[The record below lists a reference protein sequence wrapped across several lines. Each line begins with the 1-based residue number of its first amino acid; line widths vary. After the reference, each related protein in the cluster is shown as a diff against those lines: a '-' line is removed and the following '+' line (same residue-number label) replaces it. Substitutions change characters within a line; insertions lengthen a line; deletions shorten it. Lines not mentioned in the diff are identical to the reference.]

1 MILFKLEVQLL
12 NQKKMKYLLILA
24 LSIFSFSF
32 SQSENLKVDDIYVK
46 NIKKIANHN
55 KVKKAFKYIIDVEDK
70 TNKNLIELTEIE
82 APPFKEQKR
91 AKEFSERLKLAGIE
105 KVWIDSIGNVI
116 GFLEGSIGN
125 KNIAIDAHLDTV
137 FPEGTDVKVQIKNDT
152 LFAPGIG
159 DDTRGLAMILT
170 IAETIVNSEIKP
182 VDNILFIGT
191 VGEEGLGDLRGVRYL
206 FKNNEPKIDSWIAID
221 GGSIGR
227 VNNQAL
233 GSYRYE
239 VIFDGP
245 GGHSWGAFG
254 LVNPHHALG
263 AGIKNFVEKADIY
276 TDNGPKTSYNVG
288 IISGGTSINSIPF
301 KSSMQIDI
309 RSIDPNR
316 LNDMEEIL
324 FNSMNKALDEQN
336 AIKRSG
342 PDLKLT
348 INKIGNRPS
357 GKVDESVPLI
367 QKTIAATQY
376 MGVEPRLTIGSTDS
390 NIPISLGLPAVTIGR
405 GGEGGGAHSL
415 DEWWLNKDG
424 YKSIQLALLIL
435 LSESGIN

>member
-1 MILFKLEVQLL
+1 MREFL
-12 NQKKMKYLLILA
+12 LLILA
-24 LSIFSFSF
+24 LAVFNFSF

-46 NIKKIANHN
+46 NIKKIANNN
-55 KVKKAFKYIIDVEDK
+55 KVKKAFKYILDVEEK

-82 APPFKEQKR
+82 APPFKEEKR

-116 GFLEGSIGN
+116 GLLEGSIGN

-137 FPEGTDVKVQIKNDT
+137 FPEGTDVQVRVKNDT

-170 IAETIVNSEIKP
+170 IAETIVKSEIKP

-276 TDNGPKTSYNVG
+276 TDSGPKTSYNVG

-376 MGVEPRLTIGSTDS
+376 MGIEPRLTIGSTDS

-424 YKSIQLALLIL
+424 YRSIQLALLIL

>member
-1 MILFKLEVQLL
+1 MRKFI
-12 NQKKMKYLLILA
+12 LLILA
-24 LSIFSFSF
+24 LTVFNFSF
-32 SQSENLKVDDIYVK
+32 SQSRNLKVDDIYVK
-46 NIKKIANHN
+46 NIKKIANNN
-55 KVKKAFKYIIDVEDK
+55 KVKKAFKYILDIEDK

-82 APPFKEQKR
+82 APPFKEEKR
-91 AKEFSERLKLAGIE
+91 AKEFSERLKLAGIK

-137 FPEGTDVKVQIKNDT
+137 FPEGTDVQVRVKNDT

-170 IAETIVNSEIKP
+170 IAETLVKSEIKP

-239 VIFDGP
+239 VVFDGP

-424 YKSIQLALLIL
+424 YRSIQLALLIL

>member
-1 MILFKLEVQLL
+1 MRKSI
-12 NQKKMKYLLILA
+12 LLILA
-24 LSIFSFSF
+24 LTVYSFSF

-46 NIKKIANHN
+46 NIKKIANNN
-55 KVKKAFKYIIDVEDK
+55 KVKKAFKYILDVEEK

-82 APPFKEQKR
+82 APPFKEEKR

-116 GFLEGSIGN
+116 GLLEGSIGN

-137 FPEGTDVKVQIKNDT
+137 FPEGTDVQVRVKNDT

-159 DDTRGLAMILT
+159 DDTRGLAMVLT
-170 IAETIVNSEIKP
+170 IAETIVKNEIKP

-206 FKNNEPKIDSWIAID
+206 FKNNQPKIDSWIAID

-239 VIFDGP
+239 VVFDGP

-276 TDNGPKTSYNVG
+276 TDSGPKTSYNVG

-424 YKSIQLALLIL
+424 YRSIQLALLIL

>member
-1 MILFKLEVQLL
+1 MREFL
-12 NQKKMKYLLILA
+12 LLILSLA
-24 LSIFSFSF
+24 VFNFSF

-46 NIKKIANHN
+46 NIKKIANNN
-55 KVKKAFKYIIDVEDK
+55 KVKKAFKYILDVEEK

-82 APPFKEQKR
+82 APPFKEEKR

-116 GFLEGSIGN
+116 GLLEGSIGN

-137 FPEGTDVKVQIKNDT
+137 FPEGTDVQVRVKNDT

-170 IAETIVNSEIKP
+170 IAETIVKSEIKP

-276 TDNGPKTSYNVG
+276 TDSGPKTSYNVG

-309 RSIDPNR
+309 RSIDPKR

-324 FNSMNKALDEQN
+324 YNSMNEALDEQN

-424 YKSIQLALLIL
+424 FRSIQLALLIL

>member
-1 MILFKLEVQLL
+1 MRKFF
-12 NQKKMKYLLILA
+12 LLIFA
-24 LSIFSFSF
+24 LTVFNFSF
-32 SQSENLKVDDIYVK
+32 SQSSNLKVDDTYVK
-46 NIKKIANHN
+46 NIKKIANNN
-55 KVKKAFKYIIDVEDK
+55 KVKKAFKYILDVEDK

-82 APPFKEQKR
+82 APPFKEEKR
-91 AKEFSERLKLAGIE
+91 AMEFSERLKLAGIE

-137 FPEGTDVKVQIKNDT
+137 FPEGTDVQVRIKNDT

-170 IAETIVNSEIKP
+170 IAETIIKSDIKP

-233 GSYRYE
+233 GSSRYE
-239 VIFDGP
+239 VVFDGP

-405 GGEGGGAHSL
+405 GGVGGGAHSL

>member
-1 MILFKLEVQLL
+1 MRKSI
-12 NQKKMKYLLILA
+12 LLILA
-24 LSIFSFSF
+24 LTVYSFSF

-46 NIKKIANHN
+46 NIKEIANNN
-55 KVKKAFKYIIDVEDK
+55 KVKKAFKYILDVEEK

-82 APPFKEQKR
+82 APPFKEEKR
-91 AKEFSERLKLAGIE
+91 AKEFSERLKLAGID

-116 GFLEGSIGN
+116 GLLEGSIGN

-137 FPEGTDVKVQIKNDT
+137 FPEGTDVQVRVKNDT

-159 DDTRGLAMILT
+159 DDTRGLAMVLT
-170 IAETIVNSEIKP
+170 IAETIVKNEIKP

-276 TDNGPKTSYNVG
+276 TGSGPKTSYNVG

-376 MGVEPRLTIGSTDS
+376 MGIEPRLTIGSTDS

-415 DEWWLNKDG
+415 DEWWLNKEG
-424 YKSIQLALLIL
+424 YRSIQLALLIL

>member
-1 MILFKLEVQLL
+1 MKKFSLLFTALL
-12 NQKKMKYLLILA
+12 VFNISYSQDDNLI
-24 LSIFSFSF
+24 
-32 SQSENLKVDDIYVK
+32 VDDIYTK
-46 NIKKIANHN
+46 SIKKISRNA
-55 KVKKAFKYIIDVEDK
+55 KVKKAFNYIIDIEEK
-70 TNKNLIELTEIE
+70 TIKNHIELTEIE
-82 APPFKEQKR
+82 APPFKEERR
-91 AKEFSERLKLAGIE
+91 AKEFAERLKLAGIE
-105 KVWIDSIGNVI
+105 NVWIDSIGNVI
-116 GFLEGSIGN
+116 GFLKGSVGN
-125 KNIAIDAHLDTV
+125 KNIAIDAHIDTV
-137 FPEGTDVKVQIKNDT
+137 FPEGTDVKVRVKNDT

-170 IAETIVNSEIKP
+170 LAETIKKN
-182 VDNILFIGT
+182 NIEPINNIIFIGT

-206 FKNNEPKIDSWIAID
+206 FKNKTPKIDSWIAID

-263 AGIKNFVEKADIY
+263 SGIKNFINKADAY
-276 TDNGPKTSYNVG
+276 TSSGPKTSYNVG
-288 IISGGTSINSIPF
+288 VINGGTSVNSIPF
-301 KSSMQIDI
+301 KSSMLIDI
-309 RSIDPNR
+309 RSIEPNR
-316 LNDMEEIL
+316 LKDMEEIL
-324 FNSMNKALDEQN
+324 YNSMQEALKEQN
-336 AIKRSG
+336 EMKRSG
-342 PDLKLT
+342 PDLTLT

-357 GKVDESVPLI
+357 GIVEESVPLI

-390 NIPISLGLPAVTIGR
+390 NIPISLGVPAVTIGR
-405 GGEGGGAHSL
+405 GGDGGGAHSL
-415 DEWWLNKDG
+415 DEWWINKEG

-435 LSESGIN
+435 LSESGIDK

>member
-1 MILFKLEVQLL
+1 
-12 NQKKMKYLLILA
+12 MKYLLILA
-24 LSIFSFSF
+24 LTIFSFSF
-32 SQSENLKVDDIYVK
+32 SQTENLKVDDIYVE
-46 NIKKIANHN
+46 NIKKIANNN

-82 APPFKEQKR
+82 APPFKEEKR

-137 FPEGTDVKVQIKNDT
+137 FPEGTDVQVRVKNDT

-159 DDTRGLAMILT
+159 DDTRGLAMVLT
-170 IAETIVNSEIKP
+170 IAETIVKNEIKP

-239 VIFDGP
+239 VVFDGP

-276 TDNGPKTSYNVG
+276 TDSGPKTSYNVG

-376 MGVEPRLTIGSTDS
+376 MGIEPRLTIGSTDS

>member
-1 MILFKLEVQLL
+1 MKKFSLLFTALL
-12 NQKKMKYLLILA
+12 VFNISYSQDDNLI
-24 LSIFSFSF
+24 
-32 SQSENLKVDDIYVK
+32 VDDIYTK
-46 NIKKIANHN
+46 SIKKISRNA
-55 KVKKAFKYIIDVEDK
+55 KVKKAFNYIIDIEEK
-70 TNKNLIELTEIE
+70 TIKNHIELTEIE
-82 APPFKEQKR
+82 APPFKEERR
-91 AKEFSERLKLAGIE
+91 AKEFAERLKLAGIE
-105 KVWIDSIGNVI
+105 NVWIDSIGNVI
-116 GFLEGSIGN
+116 GFLKGSVGN
-125 KNIAIDAHLDTV
+125 KNIAIDAHIDTV
-137 FPEGTDVKVQIKNDT
+137 FPEGTDVKVRVKNDT

-170 IAETIVNSEIKP
+170 LAETIKKNNIEPVN
-182 VDNILFIGT
+182 NIIFIGT

-206 FKNNEPKIDSWIAID
+206 FKNKTPKIDSWIAID

-263 AGIKNFVEKADIY
+263 SGIKNFINKADVY
-276 TDNGPKTSYNVG
+276 TSSGPKTSYNVG
-288 IISGGTSINSIPF
+288 VINGGTSVNSIPF
-301 KSSMQIDI
+301 KSSMLIDV
-309 RSIDPNR
+309 RSIEPNR
-316 LNDMEEIL
+316 LDDMEEIL
-324 FNSMNKALDEQN
+324 YNSMQEALKEQN
-336 AIKRSG
+336 EMKRSG
-342 PDLKLT
+342 PDLTLT

-357 GKVDESVPLI
+357 GIVEESVPLI

-390 NIPISLGLPAVTIGR
+390 NIPISLGVPAVTIGR
-405 GGEGGGAHSL
+405 GGDGGGAHSL
-415 DEWWLNKDG
+415 DEWWINKEG

-435 LSESGIN
+435 LSESGIDK

>member
-1 MILFKLEVQLL
+1 MRKFL
-12 NQKKMKYLLILA
+12 LLILA
-24 LSIFSFSF
+24 LAVFNFSF

-46 NIKKIANHN
+46 NIKKIANNN
-55 KVKKAFKYIIDVEDK
+55 KVKKAFKYILDVEEK
-70 TNKNLIELTEIE
+70 TNTNLIELTEIE
-82 APPFKEQKR
+82 APPFKEEKR

-116 GFLEGSIGN
+116 GLLEGSIGN

-137 FPEGTDVKVQIKNDT
+137 FPEGTDVQVRVKNDT

-170 IAETIVNSEIKP
+170 IAETIVKSEIKP

-276 TDNGPKTSYNVG
+276 TDSGPKTSYNVG

-376 MGVEPRLTIGSTDS
+376 MGIEPRLTIGSTDS

-424 YKSIQLALLIL
+424 YRSIQLALLIL

>member
-1 MILFKLEVQLL
+1 MKKFSLLFTALL
-12 NQKKMKYLLILA
+12 VFNISYSQDDNLI
-24 LSIFSFSF
+24 
-32 SQSENLKVDDIYVK
+32 VDDIYTK
-46 NIKKIANHN
+46 SIKKISRNA
-55 KVKKAFKYIIDVEDK
+55 KVKKAFNYIIDIEEK
-70 TNKNLIELTEIE
+70 TIKNHIELTEIE
-82 APPFKEQKR
+82 APPFKEERR
-91 AKEFSERLKLAGIE
+91 AKEFAERLKLAGIE
-105 KVWIDSIGNVI
+105 NVWIDSIGNVI
-116 GFLEGSIGN
+116 GFLKGSVGN
-125 KNIAIDAHLDTV
+125 KNIAVDAHIDTV
-137 FPEGTDVKVQIKNDT
+137 FPEGTDVEVRVKNDT

-170 IAETIVNSEIKP
+170 LAETIKKN
-182 VDNILFIGT
+182 NIEPINNIIFIGT

-206 FKNNEPKIDSWIAID
+206 FKNKTPKIDSWIAID

-263 AGIKNFVEKADIY
+263 SGIKNFINKADVY
-276 TDNGPKTSYNVG
+276 TSSGPKTSYNVG
-288 IISGGTSINSIPF
+288 VINGGTSVNSIPF
-301 KSSMQIDI
+301 KSSMLIDI
-309 RSIDPNR
+309 RSIEPNR
-316 LNDMEEIL
+316 LDHMEEIL
-324 FNSMNKALDEQN
+324 YNSMQEALKEQN
-336 AIKRSG
+336 EMKRSG
-342 PDLKLT
+342 PDLTLT

-357 GKVDESVPLI
+357 GIVEESVPLI

-390 NIPISLGLPAVTIGR
+390 NIPISLGVPAVTIGR
-405 GGEGGGAHSL
+405 GGDGGGAHSL
-415 DEWWLNKDG
+415 DEWWINKEG

-435 LSESGIN
+435 LSESGISK

>member
-1 MILFKLEVQLL
+1 MCDQ
-12 NQKKMKYLLILA
+12 Y
-24 LSIFSFSF
+24 S
-32 SQSENLKVDDIYVK
+32 
-46 NIKKIANHN
+46 
-55 KVKKAFKYIIDVEDK
+55 
-70 TNKNLIELTEIE
+70 
-82 APPFKEQKR
+82 
-91 AKEFSERLKLAGIE
+91 
-105 KVWIDSIGNVI
+105 
-116 GFLEGSIGN
+116 
-125 KNIAIDAHLDTV
+125 AIV
-137 FPEGTDVKVQIKNDT
+137 
-152 LFAPGIG
+152 
-159 DDTRGLAMILT
+159 
-170 IAETIVNSEIKP
+170 
-182 VDNILFIGT
+182 
-191 VGEEGLGDLRGVRYL
+191 YC
-206 FKNNEPKIDSWIAID
+206 IDSWIAID

-239 VIFDGP
+239 VVFDGP

-263 AGIKNFVEKADIY
+263 AGIKNFVEKADMY
-276 TDNGPKTSYNVG
+276 TDSGPKTSYNVG

-324 FNSMNKALDEQN
+324 FKSMNEALDEQN
-336 AIKRSG
+336 EIKRSG

-424 YKSIQLALLIL
+424 YRSIQLALLLL
-435 LSESGIN
+435 LSESGMN

>member
-1 MILFKLEVQLL
+1 MKKFSLLFSALL
-12 NQKKMKYLLILA
+12 VFNISYSQDDNLI
-24 LSIFSFSF
+24 
-32 SQSENLKVDDIYVK
+32 VDDIYTK
-46 NIKKIANHN
+46 SIKKISRNA
-55 KVKKAFKYIIDVEDK
+55 KVKKAFNYIIDIEEK
-70 TNKNLIELTEIE
+70 TIKNHIELTEIE
-82 APPFKEQKR
+82 APPFKEERR
-91 AKEFSERLKLAGIE
+91 AKEFAERLKLAGIE
-105 KVWIDSIGNVI
+105 NVWIDSIGNVI
-116 GFLEGSIGN
+116 GFLKGSVGN
-125 KNIAIDAHLDTV
+125 KNIAVDAHIDTV
-137 FPEGTDVKVQIKNDT
+137 FPEGTDVKVRVKNDT

-170 IAETIVNSEIKP
+170 LAETIKKN
-182 VDNILFIGT
+182 NIEPINNIIFIGT

-206 FKNNEPKIDSWIAID
+206 FKNKTPKIDSWIAID

-263 AGIKNFVEKADIY
+263 SGIKNFINKADVY
-276 TDNGPKTSYNVG
+276 TSSGPKTSYNVG
-288 IISGGTSINSIPF
+288 VINGGTSVNSIPF
-301 KSSMQIDI
+301 KSSMLIDI
-309 RSIDPNR
+309 RSIEPNR
-316 LNDMEEIL
+316 LDHMEEIL
-324 FNSMNKALDEQN
+324 YNSMQEALKEQN
-336 AIKRSG
+336 EMKRSG
-342 PDLKLT
+342 PDLTLT

-357 GKVDESVPLI
+357 GIVEESVPLI

-390 NIPISLGLPAVTIGR
+390 NIPISLGVPAVTIGR
-405 GGEGGGAHSL
+405 GGDGGGAHSL
-415 DEWWLNKDG
+415 DEWWINKEG

-435 LSESGIN
+435 LSESGIDK

>member
-1 MILFKLEVQLL
+1 
-12 NQKKMKYLLILA
+12 MKYLLILA
-24 LSIFSFSF
+24 LTIFSFFSF
-32 SQSENLKVDDIYVK
+32 SQTENLEVDDIYVE
-46 NIKKIANHN
+46 NIKKIANNN

-82 APPFKEQKR
+82 APPFKEEKR

>member
-1 MILFKLEVQLL
+1 M
-12 NQKKMKYLLILA
+12 
-24 LSIFSFSF
+24 
-32 SQSENLKVDDIYVK
+32 
-46 NIKKIANHN
+46 KKILVLVTSLIISNHSYSQNNDVVVDKIYSESIEKLSANS
-55 KVKKAFKYIIDVEDK
+55 KVKKAFKYIIDIEEK
-70 TNKNLIELTEIE
+70 TMKNLIELTEIE
-82 APPFKEQKR
+82 APPFKEEKR
-91 AKEFSERLKLAGIE
+91 AMEFSERLKLAGIE

-137 FPEGTDVKVQIKNDT
+137 FPEGTDVQVRIKNDT

-170 IAETIVNSEIKP
+170 IAETIIKSDIKP

-239 VIFDGP
+239 VVFDGP

-405 GGEGGGAHSL
+405 GGVGGGAHSL

>member
-1 MILFKLEVQLL
+1 MKKFSLLFTAFFFL
-12 NQKKMKYLLILA
+12 NISYSQDDNLI
-24 LSIFSFSF
+24 
-32 SQSENLKVDDIYVK
+32 VDDIYTK
-46 NIKKIANHN
+46 SIKKISRNA
-55 KVKKAFKYIIDVEDK
+55 KVKKAFNYIIDIEEK
-70 TNKNLIELTEIE
+70 TIKNHIELTEIE
-82 APPFKEQKR
+82 APPFKEERR
-91 AKEFSERLKLAGIE
+91 AKEFAERLKLAGIE
-105 KVWIDSIGNVI
+105 NVWIDSIGNVI
-116 GFLEGSIGN
+116 GFLKGSVGN
-125 KNIAIDAHLDTV
+125 KNIAVDAHIDTV
-137 FPEGTDVKVQIKNDT
+137 FPEGTDVKVLVKNDT

-159 DDTRGLAMILT
+159 DDTRGLAMILNL
-170 IAETIVNSEIKP
+170 AETIKKN
-182 VDNILFIGT
+182 NIEPINNIIFIGT

-206 FKNNEPKIDSWIAID
+206 FKNKTPKIDSWIAID

-263 AGIKNFVEKADIY
+263 SGIKNFINKADAY
-276 TDNGPKTSYNVG
+276 TSSGPKTSYNVG
-288 IISGGTSINSIPF
+288 VINGGTSVNSIPF
-301 KSSMQIDI
+301 KSSMLIDI
-309 RSIDPNR
+309 RSIEPNR

-324 FNSMNKALDEQN
+324 YNSMQEALKEQN
-336 AIKRSG
+336 EMKRSG
-342 PDLKLT
+342 PDLALT

-357 GKVDESVPLI
+357 GIVEESVPLI

-390 NIPISLGLPAVTIGR
+390 NIPISLGVPAVTIGR
-405 GGEGGGAHSL
+405 GGDGGGAHSL
-415 DEWWLNKDG
+415 DEWWINKEG

-435 LSESGIN
+435 LSESGIDK

>member
-1 MILFKLEVQLL
+1 MRKSILLL
-12 NQKKMKYLLILA
+12 LTLTVCN
-24 LSIFSFSF
+24 FSF

-46 NIKKIANHN
+46 NIKKIANN
-55 KVKKAFKYIIDVEDK
+55 DKVKKAFKYILDVEEK

-82 APPFKEQKR
+82 APPFKEEKR

-116 GFLEGSIGN
+116 GLLEGSIGN

-137 FPEGTDVKVQIKNDT
+137 FPEGTDVQVRVKNDT

-170 IAETIVNSEIKP
+170 IAETLITNDIEP
-182 VDNILFIGT
+182 VDNILFLGT

-206 FKNNEPKIDSWIAID
+206 FKANEPKIDSWIAID

-239 VIFDGP
+239 VVFDGP

-276 TDNGPKTSYNVG
+276 TDSGPKTSYNVG

-405 GGEGGGAHSL
+405 GGEGGG
-415 DEWWLNKDG
+415 WW
-424 YKSIQLALLIL
+424 
-435 LSESGIN
+435 

>member
-1 MILFKLEVQLL
+1 M
-12 NQKKMKYLLILA
+12 NKYLKSILA
-24 LSIFSFSF
+24 ILIFSFSF
-32 SQSENLKVDDIYVK
+32 SQSDNLIVDKSYTKDIVK
-46 NIKKIANHN
+46 LARNT
-55 KVKKAFKYIIDVEDK
+55 KVKKAFEYIVDIEEK
-70 TNKNLIELTEIE
+70 TNRNLIELTEIE
-82 APPFKEQKR
+82 APPFKEMKR
-91 AKEFSERLKLAGIE
+91 AEEFAERLRLAGLE
-105 KVWIDSIGNVI
+105 NVWIDSIGNVL
-116 GFLEGSIGN
+116 GFLKGSIGD
-125 KNIAIDAHLDTV
+125 KNIALDAHIDTV
-137 FPEGTDVKVQIKNDT
+137 FPEGTDVKVRVKNDT
-152 LFAPGIG
+152 LFAPGVA

-170 IAETIVNSEIKP
+170 IAESIKKQ
-182 VDNILFIGT
+182 NIEPINNIIFIGT

-206 FKNNEPKIDSWIAID
+206 FKNNNPKIDTWIAID

-239 VIFDGP
+239 VIFEGP

-263 AGIKNFVEKADIY
+263 SGIRDFVQKADIY
-276 TDNGPKTSYNVG
+276 TSTGPKTSYNVG

-309 RSIDPNR
+309 RSIEPNR
-316 LNDMEEIL
+316 LDDMEEIL
-324 FNSMNKALDEQN
+324 FNSMQKATNEQN
-336 AIKRSG
+336 EIKRSG
-342 PDLKLT
+342 PDLRLV

-367 QKTIAATQY
+367 QRTIAATQH
-376 MGVEPRLTIGSTDS
+376 MGVEPRLTIGSTNS
-390 NIPISLGLPAVTIGR
+390 NIPISLGVPAVTIGR
-405 GGEGGGAHSL
+405 GGDGGKAHSL
-415 DEWWLNKDG
+415 DEWWINKDG

>member
-1 MILFKLEVQLL
+1 MRKSI
-12 NQKKMKYLLILA
+12 LLILA
-24 LSIFSFSF
+24 LTVYSFSF

-46 NIKKIANHN
+46 NIKEIANNN
-55 KVKKAFKYIIDVEDK
+55 KVKKAFKYILDVEEK
-70 TNKNLIELTEIE
+70 TNTNLIELTEIE
-82 APPFKEQKR
+82 APPFKEEKR

-116 GFLEGSIGN
+116 GLLEGSIGN

-137 FPEGTDVKVQIKNDT
+137 FPEGTDVQVRVKNDT

-159 DDTRGLAMILT
+159 DDTRGLAMVLT
-170 IAETIVNSEIKP
+170 IAETIVKNEIKP

-239 VIFDGP
+239 VVFDGP

-276 TDNGPKTSYNVG
+276 TDSGPKTSYNVG

-376 MGVEPRLTIGSTDS
+376 MGIEPRLTIGSTDS

-424 YKSIQLALLIL
+424 YRSIQLALLIL

>member
-1 MILFKLEVQLL
+1 MKKFSLLFTGLL
-12 NQKKMKYLLILA
+12 VFNISYSQDDNLI
-24 LSIFSFSF
+24 
-32 SQSENLKVDDIYVK
+32 VDDIYSK
-46 NIKKIANHN
+46 SIKKISRNA
-55 KVKKAFKYIIDVEDK
+55 KVKKAFNYIIDIEEK
-70 TNKNLIELTEIE
+70 TIKNHIELTEIE
-82 APPFKEQKR
+82 APPFKEERR
-91 AKEFSERLKLAGIE
+91 AKEFAERLKLAGIE
-105 KVWIDSIGNVI
+105 NVWIDSIGNVL
-116 GFLEGSIGN
+116 GFLKGSVGN
-125 KNIAIDAHLDTV
+125 KNIAIDAHIDTV
-137 FPEGTDVKVQIKNDT
+137 FPEGTDVKVRVKNDT

-170 IAETIVNSEIKP
+170 LAETIKKNNIEPVN
-182 VDNILFIGT
+182 NIIFIGT

-206 FKNNEPKIDSWIAID
+206 FKNKTPKIDSWIAID

-263 AGIKNFVEKADIY
+263 SGIKNFINKADVY
-276 TDNGPKTSYNVG
+276 TSSGPKTSYNVG
-288 IISGGTSINSIPF
+288 VINGGTSVNSIPF
-301 KSSMQIDI
+301 KSSMLIDI
-309 RSIDPNR
+309 RSIEPNR

-324 FNSMNKALDEQN
+324 YNSMQEALKEQN
-336 AIKRSG
+336 EMKRSG
-342 PDLKLT
+342 PDLTLT

-357 GKVDESVPLI
+357 GIVEESVPLI

-390 NIPISLGLPAVTIGR
+390 NIPISLGVPAVTIGR
-405 GGEGGGAHSL
+405 GGDGGGAHSL
-415 DEWWLNKDG
+415 DEWWINKEG

-435 LSESGIN
+435 LSESGIDK

>member
-1 MILFKLEVQLL
+1 
-12 NQKKMKYLLILA
+12 MKYLLILA

-82 APPFKEQKR
+82 APPFKEEKR
-91 AKEFSERLKLAGIE
+91 AKEFSERLKLAGIK

-137 FPEGTDVKVQIKNDT
+137 FPEGTDVQVRVKNDT